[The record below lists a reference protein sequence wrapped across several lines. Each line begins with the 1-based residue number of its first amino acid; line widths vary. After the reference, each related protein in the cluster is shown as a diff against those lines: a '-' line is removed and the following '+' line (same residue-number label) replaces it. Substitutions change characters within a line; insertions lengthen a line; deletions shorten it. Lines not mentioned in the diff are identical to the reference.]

1 MATISESR
9 VLRATKVLIRS
20 FSLLTLD
27 GDDELRDDWKYL
39 STALL

>member
-1 MATISESR
+1 M
-9 VLRATKVLIRS
+9 
-20 FSLLTLD
+20 LTLD